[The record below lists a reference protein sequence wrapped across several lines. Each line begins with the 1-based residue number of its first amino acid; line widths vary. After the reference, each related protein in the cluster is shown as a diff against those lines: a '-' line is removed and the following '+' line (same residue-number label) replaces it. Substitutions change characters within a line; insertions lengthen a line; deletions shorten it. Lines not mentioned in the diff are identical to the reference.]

1 MNKIKITIKPT
12 KEEKKSIREEKKR
25 LKLMAIQNEKKR
37 IIIIE
42 MGKFYLYLQAK
53 FKPKLDA
60 SKALIVLTVESFEIE
75 FIFLALAATNGF
87 SKYILPYFE

>member
-42 MGKFYLYLQAK
+42 MGKFYLYL
-53 FKPKLDA
+53 
-60 SKALIVLTVESFEIE
+60 
-75 FIFLALAATNGF
+75 
-87 SKYILPYFE
+87 